1 MDRSQSVAERVVESV
16 AKATETDVVELPT
29 LYGAIEPDALDAVVH
44 AMTDGEIQ
52 FEYAD
57 HAVTVQS
64 DGAVTVTRQSERP
77 TSAADD

>member
-1 MDRSQSVAERVVESV
+1 MERSQSVAERVVESV
-16 AKATETDVVELPT
+16 AKATEKDAVELPA
-29 LYGAIEPDALDAVVH
+29 LYGTIEPDALGAVVH

-57 HAVTVQS
+57 HAVTVQN
-64 DGAVTVTRQSERP
+64 DGAVTVTQQSERP